1 MISKFFIERPV
12 LSNVIAILMILIGG
26 VCLFRLAVAQYPD
39 VVPPTVQVTTRYPG
53 ASAKTVID
61 TVALPIEQQ
70 VNGVED
76 MLYMQSY
83 SGADGTYSLT
93 VTFKIGTDLNF
104 AQVLVQNR
112 VSSALSQLP
121 QSVQSQGV
129 TVQKKSTAI
138 LLFVTLTSPNATYDS
153 LFLSNYATINIR
165 DELSRLPGIGNVTV
179 FGAGQYSMRVWLDP
193 NKLQVRALMPQDIIQ
208 AIQQQ
213 SQQVT
218 AGQVGAPPTPP
229 GQAFQYTLNVN
240 GRLDDTS
247 EFENVIV
254 KTGSNGDVTR
264 VRDVGWVELGA
275 QTYSQIFS
283 LNNKPSV
290 GIGVFQSPGANALE
304 VEKVVEQKMA
314 ALAKTFPQDVKYDTP
329 FDTTKFVSAS
339 INEVYKTLF
348 EAGFLVLIVIL
359 IFLQDWRAMLVPA
372 TTVPVTIIGAFA
384 AMAALGFTVNI
395 STLFAIVLAIGIVV
409 DDAIVVVEGAAHN
422 IEKGMSGH
430 DAAIA
435 AMDAL
440 FAPIVGITLVLISV
454 FLPAAFLPGLTGK
467 MYSQFALVIAA
478 TALLSAVNAATLKP
492 TQCALWLRR
501 PVPPQQRNFFYRG
514 FNAVYDRVERGYAG
528 LIGRLVAHS
537 GLSVISALVLIGI
550 AGYGLARVPTGFIP
564 IEDQGYLLVAVQLP
578 DGAALD
584 RTQNVLKQVSDL
596 AGKTPGVEQVI
607 SISGISALDNSSS
620 LANAGVA
627 YLILKEWS
635 ERGPGQDLRSLFVG
649 LNEKL
654 SAIEEARILVI
665 PPPPIQGIGNAAG
678 FAMQVQ
684 LRDGNADYGKLQAI
698 AGAVVA
704 NAQTQSALQRVSSSF
719 RSMVPQFDI
728 EVDRIKTQTL
738 YVTTDQIFST
748 LSSYLGSTYVNQFN
762 KFGRTFQVY
771 AQADAQYRLTL
782 RDIANLMVRN
792 SQGNMV
798 PLGTVATVTPAV
810 GPSLISL
817 YNLYPSATVI
827 GLPATGYS
835 SGQSMAL
842 MEEIAAKTLPQ
853 GTGYEWTAMSYQEKV
868 VGGQIY
874 LAFGLALLLV
884 YLVLAGQ
891 YESWYAP
898 ISVILAVPL
907 SLLGPMAVLTALR
920 IENNLYTQI
929 GIILLIALS
938 AKNAILIVEV
948 ALELHVRERKP
959 LLESAVE
966 AARARFRPI
975 LMTSFAFILG
985 VVPLVLA
992 TGAGASARKSIGI
1005 TVFSGMIA
1013 STCLAVLFVPTF
1025 FVVVQRFENRLAER
1039 KARKA
1044 GVAAPTPGAT
1054 H

>member
-1 MISKFFIERPV
+1 MFSKFFIERPV
-12 LSNVIAILMILIGG
+12 LSNVIAIVFVVIGLVALLG
-26 VCLFRLAVAQYPD
+26 LPIAQYPY
-39 VVPPTVQVTTRYPG
+39 VMPPTVQVSTSYPG
-53 ASAKTVID
+53 ASSRTLID
-61 TVALPIEQQ
+61 TVALPIENQ
-70 VNGVED
+70 VNGVQD
-76 MLYMQSY
+76 MLYMQST
-83 SGADGTYSLT
+83 SASDGTYTLT

-121 QSVQSQGV
+121 TSVQNQGV
-129 TVQKKSTAI
+129 TVQKRSTSI
-138 LLFVTLTSPNATYDS
+138 LLFVTLTSPKETYDS
-153 LFLSNYATINIR
+153 LFLSNYATISIR
-165 DELSRLPGIGNVTV
+165 DELSRLPGVGNVTV

-193 NKLQVRALMPQDIIQ
+193 NKLQARGLMPQDVIQ

-304 VEKVVEQKMA
+304 VEKAVEQKMA
-314 ALAKTFPQDVKYDTP
+314 ALAKGFPQDIKYDTP

-339 INEVYKTLF
+339 INEVYKTLI
-348 EAGFLVLIVIL
+348 EAGLLVLVVIL

-454 FLPAAFLPGLTGK
+454 FLPSAFLPGLTGR

-478 TALLSAVNAATLKP
+478 TALLSAINAATLKP

-501 PVPPQQRNFFYRG
+501 PVPPEQRNFFYRG
-514 FNAVYDRVERGYAG
+514 FNRVYDRTERGYTRIIGG
-528 LIGRLVAHS
+528 LVRHA
-537 GLSVISALVLIGI
+537 GLSVIVALILIAIG
-550 AGYGLARVPTGFIP
+550 GYGLSRVPTGFIP
-564 IEDQGYLLVAVQLP
+564 IEDQGYLLAAVQLP

-584 RTQNVLKQVSDL
+584 RTQRVMDQVQEIAST
-596 AGKTPGVEQVI
+596 TPGVEQVMTI
-607 SISGISALDNSSS
+607 AGISALDASAS

-635 ERGPGQDLRSLFVG
+635 ERGKGEDLRSLFVG

-654 SAIEEARILVI
+654 SVISEARVLVI

-678 FAMQVQ
+678 FAMQVE
-684 LRDGNADYGKLQAI
+684 LRDGNADYGKLQAVTNAI
-698 AGAVVA
+698 VA
-704 NAQTQSALQRVSSSF
+704 NGQTQSALQRVSSSF
-719 RSMVPQFDI
+719 RSTVPQFDVEI
-728 EVDRIKTQTL
+728 DRIKTQTL
-738 YVTTDQIFST
+738 HVTTDQVFQT
-748 LSSYLGSTYVNQFN
+748 LSSYLGASFVNQFN

-771 AQADAQYRLTL
+771 TQADAQYRLTL
-782 RDIANLMVRN
+782 RDIENMMVRN
-792 SQGNMV
+792 STGDMI
-798 PLGTVATVTPAV
+798 PLGTVAKITPAV

-817 YNLYPSATVI
+817 YNLYPSSTII
-827 GLPATGYS
+827 GLPAKGYS

-842 MEEIAAKTLPQ
+842 MEQIAAKTLPP
-853 GTGYEWTAMSYQEKV
+853 GTGYEWTAMSYQEKA
-868 VGGQIY
+868 VGSQLY
-874 LAFGLALLLV
+874 LVFGLAMLLV

-898 ISVILAVPL
+898 LSVILAVPL
-907 SLLGPMAVLTALR
+907 ALLGPVAVLNA
-920 IENNLYTQI
+920 IPAIGNNLYVQI
-929 GIILLIALS
+929 GLVLLIALS
-938 AKNAILIVEV
+938 AKNPILI
-948 ALELHVRERKP
+948 
-959 LLESAVE
+959 
-966 AARARFRPI
+966 
-975 LMTSFAFILG
+975 
-985 VVPLVLA
+985 
-992 TGAGASARKSIGI
+992 
-1005 TVFSGMIA
+1005 
-1013 STCLAVLFVPTF
+1013 
-1025 FVVVQRFENRLAER
+1025 
-1039 KARKA
+1039 
-1044 GVAAPTPGAT
+1044 
-1054 H
+1054 

>member
-12 LSNVIAILMILIGG
+12 LSNVIAILMVLIGA
-26 VCLFRLAVAQYPD
+26 VALFNLAVAQYPD

-83 SGADGTYSLT
+83 SGADGTYTLT

-112 VSSALSQLP
+112 VSSALSSLP
-121 QSVQSQGV
+121 QSVQTQGV
-129 TVQKKSTAI
+129 TVQKRSTAI
-138 LLFVTLTSPNATYDS
+138 LLFVTLTSPKATYDS
-153 LFLSNYATINIR
+153 LYLSNYATINIR
-165 DELSRLPGIGNVTV
+165 DELSRLPGVGNVTV

-193 NKLQVRALMPQDIIQ
+193 NKLQVRGLMPQDVIE

-218 AGQVGAPPTPP
+218 AGQVGMPPTPA

-240 GRLDDTS
+240 GRLDDARQ
-247 EFENVIV
+247 FEDVIV
-254 KTGSNGDVTR
+254 KTGNAGDVTR
-264 VRDVGWVELGA
+264 VRDVGKVELGA

-283 LNNKPSV
+283 LNNQAAT

-304 VEKVVEQKMA
+304 VEKAVRSKMA
-314 ALAKTFPQDVKYDTP
+314 SLAAGFPQDVKYDIP

-339 INEVYKTLF
+339 IDEVYKTLI
-348 EAGFLVLIVIL
+348 EAGLLVLIVIL
-359 IFLQDWRAMLVPA
+359 LFLQDWRAMLVPA
-372 TTVPVTIIGAFA
+372 TTVPVTIVGAFA
-384 AMAALGFTVNI
+384 AMAALGFTINL

-422 IEKGMSGH
+422 IERGMSGH
-430 DAAIA
+430 DAAIS
-435 AMDAL
+435 AMDQL
-440 FAPIVGITLVLISV
+440 FAPIIGITLVLVSV
-454 FLPAAFLPGLTGK
+454 FLPAAFLPGLTGR
-467 MYSQFALVIAA
+467 MYAQFALVIAA
-478 TALLSAVNAATLKP
+478 TALISAINAATLKP

-501 PVPPQQRNFFYRG
+501 PVPPEQRNWFYRG
-514 FNAVYDRVERGYAG
+514 FNAVYDRVERAYAG

-537 GLSVISALVLIGI
+537 NVSVIVALILIGI
-550 AGYGLARVPTGFIP
+550 AGYGLSRVPTGFIP
-564 IEDQGYLLVAVQLP
+564 IEDQGYLLAAVQLP
-578 DGAALD
+578 DGASLD
-584 RTQNVLKQVSDL
+584 RTQRVLDRVSEMS
-596 AGKTPGVEQVI
+596 GKTPGVEQVI
-607 SISGISALDNSSS
+607 SIAGIAALDNSSS

-627 YLILKEWS
+627 YIMLKDWS
-635 ERGPGQDLRSLFVG
+635 ARGAGEDLRSLVYG
-649 LNEKL
+649 LNAKL
-654 SAIEEARILVI
+654 GAIQEARIIVL

-678 FAMQVQ
+678 FAMQIE
-684 LRDGNADYGKLQAI
+684 LRDGNSDFNKLQAI
-698 AGAVVA
+698 TSAVVA
-704 NAQTQSALQRVSSSF
+704 NAQTQSALQRVSSPF
-719 RSMVPQFDI
+719 RSMVPQFDVD
-728 EVDRIKTQTL
+728 VDRIKTQTL
-738 YVTTDQIFST
+738 QVTTDQIFST
-748 LSSYLGSTYVNQFN
+748 LSSYLGASYVNQFN

-771 AQADAQYRLTL
+771 AQADAQFRLVPS
-782 RDIANLMVRN
+782 DIEKLMVRN
-792 SQGNMV
+792 SQGDMI
-798 PLGTVATVTPAV
+798 PLGTVATITPTV

-817 YNLYPSATVI
+817 FNLYPSSTVI
-827 GLPATGYS
+827 GLPAQGYS
-835 SGQSMAL
+835 SGQSIAL
-842 MEEIAAKTLPQ
+842 MEQIAAKTLPP
-853 GTGYEWTAMSYQEKV
+853 GTGYEWTAMSYQEKS
-868 VGGQIY
+868 VGNQIY
-874 LAFGLALLLV
+874 YVFGLALLLV

-898 ISVILAVPL
+898 IAVILAVPL
-907 SLLGPMAVLTALR
+907 SLLGPMIVLSGLR

-948 ALELHVRERKP
+948 AIELHVRDRKP
-959 LLESAVE
+959 LLESAVD

-985 VVPLVLA
+985 VVPLVFA

-1025 FVVVQRFENRLAER
+1025 FVVVQRFENWRAER
-1039 KARKA
+1039 KNKA
-1044 GVAAPTPGAT
+1044 AAPQMVAQQA
-1054 H
+1054 HD